1 MPNSFTGLTIWQ
13 KSHKLTLE
21 IYQITSDWPKEEIYG
36 LISQIRRAAVS
47 TELIIAE
54 GHSRYYPKD
63 IIRFMYDSRAS
74 AEEVRNCL
82 MIARDIN
89 KFNVSLEKFKMLNEE
104 YLGLIRGINSFINS
118 QKKGMNH

>member
-1 MPNSFTGLTIWQ
+1 MPNSFTDLTIWNKAHQ
-13 KSHKLTLE
+13 LTLE
-21 IYQITSDWPKEEIYG
+21 IYKLTSTWPKEEIYG
-36 LISQIRRAAVS
+36 LISQSRRAAVS

-82 MIARDIN
+82 MIAKDIPD
-89 KFNVSLEKFKMLNEE
+89 FKMDLILYRKLNED
-104 YLGLIRGINSFINS
+104 YIGLIRGINSFINS
-118 QKKGMNH
+118 QKKGI